1 MMLTYSSVREVDE
14 LTSNQEEVD
23 FGLLI
28 HAQHSLKSESATPI
42 RSNSGD
48 TDIFVMV
55 LFAFS
60 KEPLFIDPDTSTSR
74 KVICI
79 VDFNV
84 NKGEL
89 TALIGFHAMTGGDYV
104 SSFFKKGKTTCWKKM
119 IKKAQFTREMMQ
131 LGDNVDISKGIYN
144 DLEAYV
150 YMEVRE

>member
-1 MMLTYSSVREVDE
+1 MLTYSSVREVDE
-14 LTSNQEEVD
+14 LTSTQEEVD
-23 FGLLI
+23 FGLLL
-28 HAQHSLKSESATPI
+28 HGQHSLKSESATLI
-42 RSNSGD
+42 RSYSGD

-60 KEPLFIDPDTSTSR
+60 KEPLFIDIDTSTSR

-79 VDFNV
+79 ADFNV

-89 TALIGFHAMTGGDYV
+89 TALVGVHAMTGGDYV
-104 SSFFKKGKTTCWKKM
+104 SSFFRKGKTTCWKKM
-119 IKKAQFTREMMQ
+119 IEKAQFIRGMMQ

-144 DLEAYV
+144 NLEAYV